1 MKRRAGDE
9 ARTRTRHAGRSRHP
23 NDNRMEA
30 RTEKIH
36 AQPAP
41 LSRSHPQITTGHF
54 ARFNYINPKI
64 PLKYEIP

>member
-9 ARTRTRHAGRSRHP
+9 ARTRTRHAGRSNHP

-36 AQPAP
+36 VQPAP
-41 LSRSHPQITTGHF
+41 LSRLHPEITTGHF
-54 ARFNYINPKI
+54 AALSTLTPK
-64 PLKYEIP
+64 YY

>member
-23 NDNRMEA
+23 DDNRMEA

-36 AQPAP
+36 AQPAVP
-41 LSRSHPQITTGHF
+41 SRLHPEITTGHF
-54 ARFNYINPKI
+54 AALTTSTPK
-64 PLKYEIP
+64 YY

>member
-9 ARTRTRHAGRSRHP
+9 ARTRTRYSVRSNQP
-23 NDNRMEA
+23 DDNRMEA

-54 ARFNYINPKI
+54 ARLSYINPKTL
-64 PLKYEIP
+64 LKI